1 MMKVIAVIANDD
13 HSLDL
18 QFNDGSVKRFDAR
31 PYLEFG
37 VFQELKD
44 LSYFKRVRVALGTV
58 QWPNEQDFGPDTL
71 YLEGVTVDTSP
82 FEEARAQA
90 AR

>member
-18 QFNDGSVKRFDAR
+18 QFNDGSVKRFDVR

-44 LSYFKRVRVALGTV
+44 LPYFKRVRVALGTV

-71 YLEGVTVDTSP
+71 YLEGVALEASP
-82 FEEARAQA
+82 FVETTA
-90 AR
+90 AHVR